1 MGQEVSSQI
10 DESTPPQTLSDRS
23 LEAVAQL
30 ILDGK
35 VRRIVALTGAGIST
49 AAGIPDFR
57 SPGTGL
63 YANLQRLKLPYAEAV
78 FSIDYFRE
86 NPHPFYILAK
96 ELYPGQF
103 HPTVAHAFLS
113 LLAAKGLLRML
124 FTQNIDCLERAAGVP
139 ADLIVEAH
147 GSFATQ
153 RCINFDCRTPFPDDE
168 MREHVRDARVPRC
181 KQPGCGALVKP
192 DIVFFGESLPQRF
205 HEFGKLPATDA
216 DLVLVLGTSLTVYP
230 FAGLPTMVPDHV
242 PRVLFNR
249 EVVGDLGTRADDVLE
264 LGNCTAGVLKL
275 ADALGWRAELDEL
288 WRTLVGA
295 EEVERQRGQEQIL
308 ATAGPRP
315 PSESSDGDSDNDNDG
330 DMDVGRKVGPGDD
343 DDTKYVGGEF
353 DDTNDQPPEIGGAL
367 SSAEAEVN
375 EIANEI
381 EAILKLDES
390 GKETDPPSDDAT
402 STEKPTADSSKTSVD
417 GAAPVESTKATTSD
431 AAPKET
437 EETAPGKE
445 PITSGS
451 KDKPKHIIERPQL

>member
-1 MGQEVSSQI
+1 MGQEVSNQI
-10 DESTPPQTLSDRS
+10 DDSTPPQTLSDRS
-23 LEAVAQL
+23 IEAVAQL

-35 VRRIVALTGAGIST
+35 AKRIVALTGAGIST

-63 YANLQRLKLPYAEAV
+63 YANLQRLNLPYAEAV

-86 NPHPFYILAK
+86 NPRPFYILAK

-103 HPTVAHAFLS
+103 HPTVSHAFLS
-113 LLAAKGLLRML
+113 LLASKGLLRML

-139 ADLIVEAH
+139 ADRIVEAH

-153 RCINFDCRTPFPDDE
+153 RCINFECSTPFPDNE
-168 MREHVRDARVPRC
+168 MHEHVRDARVPRC

-192 DIVFFGESLPQRF
+192 DIVFFGESLPSRF
-205 HEFGKLPATDA
+205 HELGKLPATDA

-230 FAGLPTMVPDHV
+230 FAGLPTMAPDHV

-249 EVVGDLGTRADDVLE
+249 EVVGDLGTRADDVLA
-264 LGNCTAGVLKL
+264 LGSCDAGVLQL
-275 ADALGWRAELDEL
+275 ADALGWREELDDL
-288 WRTLVGA
+288 WRTMVGDA
-295 EEVERQRGQEQIL
+295 EVERQRGQEALL
-308 ATAGPRP
+308 AAAGPRP
-315 PSESSDGDSDNDNDG
+315 LASDSSDSDSESDEDDLLKKAEIVNNKNS
-330 DMDVGRKVGPGDD
+330 D
-343 DDTKYVGGEF
+343 DDTKFVGGEY

-390 GKETDPPSDDAT
+390 GKEKGIPSDTAKTGDT
-402 STEKPTADSSKTSVD
+402 TADSPK
-417 GAAPVESTKATTSD
+417 APVAATSSEN
-431 AAPKET
+431 K
-437 EETAPGKE
+437 ETAPAKE
-445 PITSGS
+445 QASADT
-451 KDKPKHIIERPQL
+451 KQDKPKVIERPQL